1 MVMEVTRVVND
12 GDNCLLSD
20 LLANMEDSAA
30 ILMKQQGVFS
40 ISRQS
45 CFMGSALNRTAPFM
59 ILKSNK
65 VFFVSH
71 YCCCIKDDINVV
83 ALKSNISIV

>member
-20 LLANMEDSAA
+20 LLANMEDSEAT
-30 ILMKQQGVFS
+30 LMKQQGVFS

-45 CFMGSALNRTAPFM
+45 CF
-59 ILKSNK
+59 I
-65 VFFVSH
+65 FV
-71 YCCCIKDDINVV
+71 YWAV
-83 ALKSNISIV
+83 L

>member
-20 LLANMEDSAA
+20 LLANMEDSEAT
-30 ILMKQQGVFS
+30 LMKQQGVFS

-45 CFMGSALNRTAPFM
+45 CF
-59 ILKSNK
+59 I
-65 VFFVSH
+65 FVLWAVLCTI
-71 YCCCIKDDINVV
+71 YDIE
-83 ALKSNISIV
+83 KQ

>member
-20 LLANMEDSAA
+20 LLANMEDSEAT
-30 ILMKQQGVFS
+30 LMKQQGVFS

-45 CFMGSALNRTAPFM
+45 CF
-59 ILKSNK
+59 I
-65 VFFVSH
+65 FVLWA
-71 YCCCIKDDINVV
+71 V
-83 ALKSNISIV
+83 L